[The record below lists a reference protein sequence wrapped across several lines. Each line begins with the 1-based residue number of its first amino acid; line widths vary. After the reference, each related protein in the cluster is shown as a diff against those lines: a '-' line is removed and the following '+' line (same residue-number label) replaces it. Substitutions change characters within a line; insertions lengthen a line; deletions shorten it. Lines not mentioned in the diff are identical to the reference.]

1 MLEGTKERLVVEDL
15 LMGGMVSP
23 EKAKMLVDAL
33 ISAALFEE
41 RVANHLDEMGT
52 SSLHEVL
59 VTAVREL
66 PIDHRVCIIWERL
79 DELLREG
86 GANCL
91 PAPWTL

>member
-1 MLEGTKERLVVEDL
+1 MLEGTKERREVFNHLDEVVGPEEAKTMIDDL
-15 LMGGMVSP
+15 INAVL
-23 EKAKMLVDAL
+23 
-33 ISAALFEE
+33 SAE

-52 SSLHEVL
+52 SSVHDVMT
-59 VTAVREL
+59 TAIQEL
-66 PIDHRVCIIWERL
+66 PVDHVVRVIWERL